1 MKKHSHFFITIEG
14 IEGAGKSTALRFV
27 QQYLSEH
34 HIPHIFTR
42 EPGGTEIAEAIRA
55 LLLLKNYQEKMCSD
69 TELLLMF
76 ASRAQHLAQ
85 VILPALAEGK
95 WVISD
100 RFTDASYAYQGGGR
114 GIPSE
119 RIMQMENWVQG
130 NLRPDRV
137 ILLDI
142 PPALGIERIQQRRL
156 KEGTQQDR
164 IEHEKIAFFE
174 RARAAYL
181 ERAQASPQS
190 YSILD
195 ASQSIEAVQAALV
208 GVLESLKNRVV
219 L

>member
-1 MKKHSHFFITIEG
+1 MKKSRNFFITIEG

-27 QQYLSEH
+27 QQYLSQH
-34 HIPHIFTR
+34 HIPYVSTR

-55 LLLLKNYQEKMCSD
+55 VLLLKNYQEKMCAD
-69 TELLLMF
+69 AELLLMF

-85 VILPALAEGK
+85 VILPALEEGK
-95 WVISD
+95 WVVSD
-100 RFTDASYAYQGGGR
+100 RFTDATYAYQGGGR
-114 GIPSE
+114 GISSE

-130 NLRPDRV
+130 SLRPDRV

-142 PPALGIERIQQRRL
+142 PAAIGAERIQQRRL
-156 KEGTQQDR
+156 TEGREHDR
-164 IEHEKIAFFE
+164 IEQEKIAFFE

-181 ERAQASPQS
+181 ERAHASPQS

-208 GVLESLKNRVV
+208 AVLQSLI
-219 L
+219 